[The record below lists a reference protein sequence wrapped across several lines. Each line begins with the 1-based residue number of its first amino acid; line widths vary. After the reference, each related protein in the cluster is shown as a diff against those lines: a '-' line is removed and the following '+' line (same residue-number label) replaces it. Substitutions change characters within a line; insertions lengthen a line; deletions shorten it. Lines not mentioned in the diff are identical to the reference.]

1 MHKSIVLSALIASA
15 VVLSACSD
23 ASKKDSDEDKTIVGV
38 VDETNLNEIMLTVA
52 DPNQAVNYFRDALTK
67 DPSRADLKRNLAV
80 SLVRAKR
87 AQEAAAIYEQL
98 DASGDLTSQD
108 RVDYAEAMIRANDWK
123 GAKAQLNQ
131 TPPTLETF
139 QRYRLEAIVAD
150 SEKKWKK
157 ADSFYET
164 AVGLTTKP
172 ANVLNNW
179 GYSKLT
185 RTDYKGAETLFV
197 KAITADPKLYTAK
210 NNLVLSRASRK
221 EYNLPVIPMTQIERA
236 ELMYTAALAAVKNGD
251 KQTGRGLLEKAI
263 ETHPRHFEAAVRSL
277 KGLTG

>member
-1 MHKSIVLSALIASA
+1 MHKSIVMTALLTSA
-15 VVLSACSD
+15 VFLSACEST
-23 ASKKDSDEDKTIVGV
+23 KKDSTEDDKTVVGV

-52 DPNQAVNYFRDALTK
+52 DPNQAVNYFRDAVTK
-67 DPSRADLKRNLAV
+67 DPTRNDLKRSLAV

-87 AQEAAAIYEQL
+87 AQEAVAIYDQL
-98 DASGDLTSQD
+98 DQVDGLGAQD
-108 RVDYAEAMIRANDWK
+108 RVDYAEALIRANDWP
-123 GAKAQLNQ
+123 GAKAQLNLV
-131 TPPTLETF
+131 PPTLETF
-139 QRYRLEAIVAD
+139 QRYRLEAMVAD

-179 GYSKLT
+179 GFSKLT
-185 RTDYKGAETLFV
+185 RRDYKGAEALFV
-197 KAITADPKLYTAK
+197 KAITSDPKLYTAK

-221 EYNLPVIPMTQIERA
+221 EYKLPVIPMTQIERA
-236 ELMYTAALAAVKNGD
+236 ELMYTAALAAIKNGD
-251 KQTGRGLLEKAI
+251 RQTGRSLLEKAI

-277 KGLTG
+277 KGLDG

>member
-1 MHKSIVLSALIASA
+1 MRNYSFVSALLISALILGACDTAS
-15 VVLSACSD
+15 
-23 ASKKDSDEDKTIVGV
+23 EDKPDKKVVGV

-52 DPNQAVNYFRDALTK
+52 DPNQAVGYFQDAVAK
-67 DPSRADLKRNLAV
+67 DPSRSDLKRNLAT

-87 AQEAAAIYEQL
+87 PAEAIEIYKSL
-98 DASGDLTSQD
+98 DGQDVLTAQD
-108 RVDYAEAMIRANDWK
+108 RVDYAEALIRSSSWK
-123 GAKAQLNQ
+123 DAKAQLNRV
-131 TPPTLETF
+131 PPTLETF

-172 ANVLNNW
+172 ANVFNNW
-179 GYSKLT
+179 GFSKLT
-185 RTDYKGAETLFV
+185 RKDYKGAEALFL
-197 KAITADPKLYTAK
+197 KAITSDKNLYTAK

-236 ELMYTAALAAVKNGD
+236 ELTYTAALAAIKNGN
-251 KQTGRGLLEKAI
+251 KVTGRNLLEKAI
-263 ETHPRHFEAAVRSL
+263 ELHPRHFEAAIRSL
-277 KGLTG
+277 KGLAG

>member
-1 MHKSIVLSALIASA
+1 MRNYSFVSALLVS
-15 VVLSACSD
+15 VLVLSACDTNSEG
-23 ASKKDSDEDKTIVGV
+23 KPDKSVVGV

-52 DPNQAVNYFRDALTK
+52 DPNQAVGYFQEAVSK
-67 DPSRADLKRNLAV
+67 DPSRTDLKRNLAT

-87 AQEAAAIYEQL
+87 PAEAIEIYKSL
-98 DASGDLTSQD
+98 DGKDVLTAQD
-108 RVDYAEAMIRANDWK
+108 RVDYAEALIRSNSWK
-123 GAKAQLNQ
+123 DAKAQLNRV
-131 TPPTLETF
+131 PPTLETF

-172 ANVLNNW
+172 ANVFNNW
-179 GYSKLT
+179 GFSKLT
-185 RTDYKGAETLFV
+185 RKDYKGAEALFL
-197 KAITADPKLYTAK
+197 KAITSDKNLYTAK

-221 EYNLPVIPMTQIERA
+221 EYTLPVIPMNQIERA
-236 ELMYTAALAAVKNGD
+236 ELTYTAALAAIKNGD
-251 KQTGRGLLEKAI
+251 KVTGRNLLEKAI
-263 ETHPRHFEAAVRSL
+263 ELHPRHFEAAIRSL